1 MISRTLH
8 LLTGALFVLLSVAPA
23 HADDSEIFITK
34 GKTGDASN
42 LMLIIDSSGSMHKTA
57 SLVPRPYNSTLTYS
71 SSNTGCQSGRLYY
84 RSADLLN
91 TNVPTSCSGLTS
103 IVVSNANCTDSNCNQ
118 CSAART
124 ALAYGSATTADRAG
138 YYQDRFIRWRGP
150 SKNVRTWS
158 PTITDGSSAT
168 SGRNLECFAD
178 AGVHGVGADAG
189 GADKYPI
196 AGTNNSDNPSAGR
209 WGNSADNWWT
219 GTDNAGTEVVLW
231 SPNRINHARNAPT
244 DPQSRMDVAKTAA
257 KELLDSP
264 ELASMNVGLMR
275 YSVNFYD
282 SENKG
287 DATAQG
293 GMVLAPVAPL
303 TDASKT
309 AMKKLIDD
317 IKEAGRTP
325 LSETLYEAHQYF
337 KGGTVDYG
345 ATSKICTDNSETID
359 GNALCRRTDGS
370 TTLQSSPSVGT
381 LVGQPTIYDSPADLA
396 CQYNYVVYLTDG
408 LPTSDGD
415 LDSKGASLGV
425 RKKIE
430 ALTGFDTLELACNG
444 DRNEAEGQCL
454 VALSAYMNKTDL
466 RDDVVGMQNTKTF
479 FIGFG
484 DDFAGTGADARNAF
498 KFLEDAATAGG
509 GQAFQAN
516 DLPELKGAFES
527 ILASV
532 VKTNSTFTAPTVAVN
547 AFNRTQTLSDLFVAV
562 FQPSAGRHWPGNL
575 KKYTIEDGVIKDD
588 KGADAVNTATGFFK
602 SDARSIWSDVDDGF
616 TVTLGGA
623 AQLIPDPASRKVYTY
638 TGTNT
643 PASPVNLT
651 GTDYEFTETNVST
664 ELLLGSGD
672 PTAANLVAWA
682 KGQDVRDLDPTNDD
696 YEEARH
702 VMGDPIHSQPAVVIY
717 RGTAE
722 APEAVVYMPTND
734 GYLHA
739 IDADTGEEKWS
750 FIPKEVL
757 PQLKYWYADAA
768 TDTKKYLLDGEVRVL
783 KFDVDGDGIVESG
796 DRVLLFFGQ
805 GRGGGTYYALD
816 VTDEDAPKFVWSLGP
831 SALEGVGQA
840 WSTPTVARVSID
852 GATQNTQ
859 KLVLI
864 MGGGYD
870 AIEEKCSDYT
880 ATCNDYNASDAT
892 GNRLFMVDA
901 LKGTVLWSAG
911 PSEGNNLTLDRM
923 THAIPSKVTVM
934 DLDSDGFADRMY
946 VGDMAAQLWRF
957 DITNS
962 TAANPVEADDLVT
975 GGVIASL
982 GAKEESP
989 ATNANTRRFFNQP
1002 DVAAVVGTGM
1012 APYLNISIGSGH
1024 RGLPLS
1030 ERTDDRLYAIRDYKP
1045 FVKMTTQDY
1054 ADIITKNT
1062 LITDAALQDITED
1075 TTPEIVSGA
1084 LGWKLRLT
1092 AGEKVLGDATTFDQK
1107 IFFVT
1112 YDPAAPVQNACVAN
1126 SNGTGTNRAYI
1137 VNMADGSPVRRDG
1150 QTYPD
1155 ANGDG
1160 IPDDPPPE
1168 DRYDELKQGGIAAG
1182 ITFLFPEPN
1191 KLVCLSGVE
1200 VLSACTKFNSRI
1212 KTFWRE
1218 PSAE

>member
-1 MISRTLH
+1 MVRMISRTLH

-71 SSNTGCQSGRLYY
+71 NSNTGCLSGRLYY
-84 RSADLLN
+84 RSADPLN
-91 TNVPTSCSGLTS
+91 ANVPTSCSGLTA
-103 IVVSNANCTDSNCNQ
+103 IVVSNASCTESNCNQ

-124 ALAYGSATTADRAG
+124 ALAYGSAGTAGRAG
-138 YYQDRFIRWRGP
+138 YYQDHFIRWRGP

-158 PTITDGSSAT
+158 STLTDDSDAA
-168 SGRNLECFAD
+168 SGRNLECLAD

-189 GADKYPI
+189 GAEKYPI
-196 AGTNNSDNPSAGR
+196 AGTNNSSNPSSGR
-209 WGNSADNWWT
+209 WGNVAEDSWWA
-219 GTDNAGTEVVLW
+219 GADNAGTEVVLW
-231 SPNRINHARNAPT
+231 SPNRINHARNTPT
-244 DPQSRMDVAKTAA
+244 DAQSRMDVAKTAA

-264 ELASMNVGLMR
+264 EVAGMNVGLMR

-303 TDASKT
+303 TESSKT

-325 LSETLYEAHQYF
+325 LSETLFEAHQYF
-337 KGGTVDYG
+337 NGGKVDYG
-345 ATSKICTDNSETID
+345 ATSKICSDNSETID
-359 GNALCRRTDGS
+359 GNALCRKPGDGS
-370 TTLQSSPSVGT
+370 SSTLVSSPSVGR
-381 LVGQPTIYDSPADLA
+381 LVADTTVYDSPADLA

-425 RKKIE
+425 RKKVE
-430 ALTGFDTLELACNG
+430 GLKGFDTLKLACDG
-444 DRNEAEGQCL
+444 GRAEAEGQCL
-454 VALSAYMNKTDL
+454 EALSAYMNKTDL
-466 RDDVVGMQNTKTF
+466 REDVVGMQNTKNF

-484 DDFAGTGADARNAF
+484 DDFAGTGADAREAF

-516 DLPELKGAFES
+516 DLPELKGAFDS

-562 FQPSAGRHWPGNL
+562 FQPSASRHWPGNL
-575 KKYTIEDGVIKDD
+575 KKYTIKNGVIKDD
-588 KGADAVNTATGFFK
+588 KGADAVNTSTGFFK
-602 SDARSIWSDVDDGF
+602 QDARSIWSDVDDGF

-623 AQLIPDPASRKVYTY
+623 AQLIPDPDSRKVYTY
-638 TGTNT
+638 TGTNV
-643 PASPVNLT
+643 PSSPVNIT
-651 GTDYEFTETNVST
+651 GTDYEFTETNVSGQ
-664 ELLLGSGD
+664 LLLGAGD

-682 KGQDVRDLDPTNDD
+682 KGKDVRDLDPKNDD

-739 IDADTGEEKWS
+739 IDADTGEEKWA

-768 TDTKKYLLDGEVRVL
+768 TDTKNYLLDGEVRVL
-783 KFDVDGDGIVESG
+783 KFDVDGDGIVETG

-816 VTDEDAPKFVWSLGP
+816 VTDEDTPKFVWSLG
-831 SALEGVGQA
+831 SSDLEGIGQA

-852 GATQNTQ
+852 GVTQNSQ

-864 MGGGYD
+864 MGGGYHSD
-870 AIEEKCSDYT
+870 EET
-880 ATCNDYNASDAT
+880 ENYNSSNAT

-911 PSEGNNLTLDRM
+911 PSSSSSNLKLEDM

-962 TAANPVEADDLVT
+962 TTANPVKADDLVA

-982 GAKEESP
+982 GAKQEETP
-989 ATNANTRRFFNQP
+989 TKANARRFFNQP
-1002 DVAAVVGTGM
+1002 DVAAVLGSGM
-1012 APYLNISIGSGH
+1012 AAYLNISIGSGH

-1030 ERTDDRLYAIRDYKP
+1030 ENTEDRLYAIRDYKP
-1045 FVKMTTQDY
+1045 FVKMTAQDY
-1054 ADIITKNT
+1054 ADVITKKT
-1062 LITDAALQDITED
+1062 LITDLALQDITTD
-1075 TTPEIVSGA
+1075 TAPEIESGA
-1084 LGWKLRLT
+1084 LGWKLRLG
-1092 AGEKVLGDATTFDQK
+1092 AGEKVLGDATTFDRK

-1126 SNGTGTNRAYI
+1126 SNGTGTNRAYV
-1137 VNMADGSPVRRDG
+1137 VNMVDGSPVRRDG
-1150 QTYPD
+1150 ETYPD
-1155 ANGDG
+1155 ENGDG
-1160 IPDDPPPE
+1160 IPDDPPAE
-1168 DRYDELKQGGIAAG
+1168 DRYDELKQGGIASG
-1182 ITFLFPEPN
+1182 VTFLFPEPN

-1218 PSAE
+1218 PGAE